1 MSVEF
6 TIEGLTPRQMFLAD
20 IIWAFEDKP
29 EVDRF
34 IKVLPT
40 QALRDEARSLVELM
54 KMAAIEQCYDGIAEP
69 MDVKA
74 LLAKI
79 SIRK

>member
-1 MSVEF
+1 MIDIQIQGLNTRQH
-6 TIEGLTPRQMFLAD
+6 TIAD
-20 IIWAFEDKP
+20 ILWAYEDGKDA
-29 EVDRF
+29 DRF
-34 IKVLPT
+34 IRCLPT
-40 QALRDEARSLVELM
+40 AELRNEAQSIKDLM
-54 KMAAIEQCYDGIAEP
+54 LMAAIEQCYDGIAEP